1 MRSEPST
8 RRASHTA
15 EPSVPSR
22 SASDPRVRPS
32 TLTSRSVRR
41 SACVLT
47 LAVAVSA
54 ALLAGCSKHSDS
66 NATPSSA
73 PAHAAVSPAERTAPA
88 GTVTAS
94 GPIAGVLADP
104 GTGKLVL
111 LDPDGVTV
119 RILAPA
125 ALADPRTITLP
136 ARTSALVPG
145 PSGQVLAAAGRQ
157 VLHIDVAAA
166 TVRATPVDGQVRAVS
181 QRPDGTIAAGLA
193 DHRLL
198 ILAPDG
204 HVEQTVSGLA
214 GIDAIATPGTA
225 VTVLDRTQTELSQ
238 MDFKRDRPGL
248 ALRAGAGSTEM
259 ITDHY
264 GRILVTDTA
273 ENALLVFSADPLLMR
288 QMFPVG
294 SSPYAMAYDQRTE
307 TVWVTLT
314 GSNEVVGY
322 DLSTGIPEEVGRFAT
337 VRQPDSVTVDSRTG
351 DLFVASATGDGLQR
365 IGADDRKR
373 GQ

>member
-1 MRSEPST
+1 
-8 RRASHTA
+8 
-15 EPSVPSR
+15 
-22 SASDPRVRPS
+22 
-32 TLTSRSVRR
+32 
-41 SACVLT
+41 
-47 LAVAVSA
+47 
-54 ALLAGCSKHSDS
+54 
-66 NATPSSA
+66 
-73 PAHAAVSPAERTAPA
+73 AAVSPAEHTTPA
-88 GTVTAS
+88 GTVTESA
-94 GPIAGVLADP
+94 PIADALDDP

-111 LDPDGVTV
+111 LAPDGVTV
-119 RILAPA
+119 RILDPA
-125 ALADPRTITLP
+125 ALTDPRTITLP

-157 VLHIDVAAA
+157 VLHIDVADA
-166 TVRATPVDGQVRAVS
+166 TVRATPVDGQVRAVAK
-181 QRPDGTIAAGLA
+181 RADGTIAAGLA

-204 HVEQTVSGLA
+204 HVEQTVTGLSD
-214 GIDAIATPGTA
+214 IDAIATPGTA

-238 MDFKRDRPGL
+238 MDFKRERPGL
-248 ALRAGAGSTEM
+248 ALRAGAGSTQM

-273 ENALLVFSADPLLMR
+273 EGALLVFSADPLLMR

-294 SSPYAMAYDQRTE
+294 SSPYALAYDQRTE